1 MKKPPLLPIEA
12 LRRVVRMARFN
23 GTGILVVAGAFAL
36 LSASTHDTAS
46 TAIGLL
52 VAGAGAMELH
62 GATLVQRGE
71 ERGMNWMIG
80 SQFYLMAVIFFYVGQ
95 GLHHVDISLFQRYV
109 SLNDEQR
116 QTIAQSGLT
125 IDQFFRGVYVAS
137 YVTFGVVTLFYQSG
151 MAFYYRRRRPAV
163 AAALREPDGHP

>member
-1 MKKPPLLPIEA
+1 MKKPPLLPAEA

-36 LSASTHDTAS
+36 GSASTHDTMG

-52 VAGAGAMELH
+52 IAAAGAMELH

-80 SQFYLMAVIFFYVGQ
+80 GQFYLMAVVFFYVG
-95 GLHHVDISLFQRYV
+95 LRLNHVDTSVFAPLLSLT
-109 SLNDEQR
+109 DEQR
-116 QTIAQSGLT
+116 QAIAQAGLT
-125 IDQFFRGVYVAS
+125 IDQFLHGVYVAT
-137 YVTFGVVTLFYQSG
+137 YTIFGVATLIYQSA
-151 MAFYYRRRRPAV
+151 MVFYYRRRRPAV
-163 AAALREPDGHP
+163 TAALRDHDLIS